1 MKKIISILALS
12 LAFIAF
18 SFGQAEKDYSKT
30 LKEMFKVSG
39 TEESYQAAIKQ
50 MMVMFKQQS
59 PNVDAAIWDE
69 FEKEFSKTSIN
80 DLVEMLVPVY
90 SKYMTEEDL
99 KEMIK
104 FYQTPVGQKFAKS
117 TPLIMQES
125 MQIGQQWG
133 MKIGQDITTKVKELG
148 D

>member
-1 MKKIISILALS
+1 MKKIISILVVS
-12 LAFIAF
+12 FAFIAF
-18 SFGQAEKDYSKT
+18 SFGQAEKEYART
-30 LKEMFKVSG
+30 LKEMFEVSG

-50 MMVMFKQQS
+50 MMAMFRQQS
-59 PNVDAAIWDE
+59 PNVEAVVWDE
-69 FEKEFSKTSIN
+69 FEQEFSKTSIN

-90 SKYMTEEDL
+90 RKYMTEEDL

-125 MQIGQQWG
+125 MQVGQEWG
-133 MKIGQDITTKVKELG
+133 MKIGQDIGKKLKEKG
-148 D
+148 Y